1 MDFNQ
6 TLVDFRGSSSR
17 QPQEHYE
24 KSDTFLDS
32 VRQEREPE
40 LSDIYELWLF
50 STRAIS
56 TSSLQHEAEQKIIR
70 GLQVRQF

>member
-40 LSDIYELWLF
+40 LSDIYEL
-50 STRAIS
+50 
-56 TSSLQHEAEQKIIR
+56 
-70 GLQVRQF
+70 